1 MSGLFQLSNSSYL
14 SFIDSDQTLNFSYFV
29 HMVREGDN
37 SKNRQIKPP
46 SFGIHRNTSSIALLQ
61 KVQKD
66 YYLVIANEHFECYCS
81 KSYSCT
87 DFNLIYE
94 SCWHI
99 VTGDLNIG
107 RCKRDKRTILVMLTV
122 KSAVMSSLTL

>member
-1 MSGLFQLSNSSYL
+1 
-14 SFIDSDQTLNFSYFV
+14 
-29 HMVREGDN
+29 MVREGDN

-46 SFGIHRNTSSIALLQ
+46 SFGVHRNRSSITLLQ

-66 YYLVIANEHFECYCS
+66 YYLVIANEHFECYCP

-94 SCWHI
+94 SC
-99 VTGDLNIG
+99 
-107 RCKRDKRTILVMLTV
+107 
-122 KSAVMSSLTL
+122 